1 MIYEPDEDSLL
12 IKKYIGKYAKGRVL
26 DIGTGSGVLALEAM
40 KYSKNVEA
48 CDISKSS
55 VSFVREK
62 GVNAYVSDLFSN
74 VSGKFDL
81 IIFNPPYLPL
91 DLREDKESRVVTTGG
106 EKGNEILE
114 RFLKD
119 AKKFLNVH
127 GKVLIVVSSLTPDVE
142 KLLSKYDFKFEILEK
157 KKISFEELIVYLC
170 Y

>member
-12 IKKYIGKYAKGRVL
+12 IKKFIRNYAKGRVL
-26 DIGTGSGVLALEAM
+26 DMGTGSGVLALEAM
-40 KYSKNVEA
+40 KYSKDVEA

-74 VSGKFDL
+74 VGGKFDL

-142 KLLSKYDFKFEILEK
+142 KLLSKYDFKFEVLEK